1 MTVKEIRETR
11 GADGNYRL
19 DFDNKYL
26 NNVTIKFAKARLE
39 SKGEESRFARASSNI
54 VGDLFMGACIH
65 CLISSLESR
74 LPSHVE
80 IKELKGTA
88 KDTENPGE
96 EVLEFNVEVSVSK
109 EYITELDKVVKH
121 LNDNGCSMMDLL
133 KSTGMFKV
141 IYNVKRV

>member
-26 NNVTIKFAKARLE
+26 DDVTIKFAKARLE
-39 SKGEESRFARASSNI
+39 SKGEESRFARARSNI
-54 VGDLFMGACIH
+54 VGDLFMGACLH

-80 IKELKGTA
+80 IRELRGTA
-88 KDTENPGE
+88 KDTENPDE
-96 EVLEFNVEVSVSK
+96 EVLEFNVEVSAPK
-109 EYITELDKVVKH
+109 EYTAELDKVIKH
-121 LNDNGCSMMDLL
+121 LNENGCDMTDLL
-133 KSTGMFKV
+133 KKTGLVKV